1 MSKGKLL
8 LTLIVAALLGGPGL
22 ASAADLSQAVML
34 VAKPQVRDELFG
46 ASVLVVVPVGGDRH
60 VGFIVNRPTPVAL
73 GTVFPERGAA
83 QKVAEPVYIGGPS
96 DADVIFALVQRPASR
111 ADSSSFELLPG
122 LSVAYESAAVERIID
137 ADPEHAR
144 FVAGLVAW
152 QPGELADEIGR
163 GAWYVL
169 DPDAAVVLR
178 PPEGLWEDLVRRSE
192 RAANTI

>member
-1 MSKGKLL
+1 MSNARLA

-22 ASAADLSQAVML
+22 ASAADLSQAVIL
-34 VAKPQVRDELFG
+34 VAKPQLHDELFG
-46 ASVLVVVPVGGDRH
+46 ASVLVVVPVGGDQH

-73 GTVFPERGAA
+73 GSVFPERGPA
-83 QKVAEPVYIGGPS
+83 QKVVEPVYLGGPS
-96 DADVIFALVQRPASR
+96 DADVIFALVQRPASG
-111 ADSSSFELLPG
+111 ADNSFELLPG
-122 LSVAYESAAVERIID
+122 LSVAYESAAVERIIE

-152 QPGELADEIGR
+152 QPGELAEEIRR

>member
-1 MSKGKLL
+1 
-8 LTLIVAALLGGPGL
+8 
-22 ASAADLSQAVML
+22 
-34 VAKPQVRDELFG
+34 
-46 ASVLVVVPVGGDRH
+46 
-60 VGFIVNRPTPVAL
+60 
-73 GTVFPERGAA
+73 
-83 QKVAEPVYIGGPS
+83 
-96 DADVIFALVQRPASR
+96 VQRPASG
-111 ADSSSFELLPG
+111 ADNSFELLPG
-122 LSVAYESAAVERIID
+122 LSVAYESAAVERIIE

-152 QPGELADEIGR
+152 QPGELAEEIRR

>member
-1 MSKGKLL
+1 MSKRALL
-8 LTLIVAALLGGPGL
+8 LPVVFAALVGGAGL
-22 ASAADLSQAVML
+22 AGAADLSQAVIL
-34 VAKPQVRDELFG
+34 VAKPAMHDDLFG

-73 GTVFPERGAA
+73 GSVFPERGPA
-83 QKVAEPVYIGGPS
+83 QKLVEPVYLGGPS
-96 DADVIFALVQRPASR
+96 DVDVIFALVQRPASS
-111 ADSSSFELLPG
+111 ADSSFELLPG

-152 QPGELADEIGR
+152 QPGELADEIRR
-163 GAWYVL
+163 GAWYML
-169 DPDAAVVLR
+169 DPDAAIVLR

-192 RAANTI
+192 LAANTI